1 MSGDGYTRIYA
12 TATGLLLVAAGL
24 LGFTVGSEFGGPELT
39 GSLLG
44 LYAVNGWANSL
55 HVLVGIIALAL
66 AARASRIWA
75 LTGAVLFTVLGLWG
89 ILAPDGTLLAGVLPA
104 PRTVNAINLL
114 LGLTGIAALLAGPL
128 EARADRKARSRR
140 ARRVRPRTVAGQ
152 AAPGAAGASRST
164 SSSTTPRDRN

>member
-12 TATGLLLVAAGL
+12 TASGLLLVAAGL
-24 LGFTVGSEFGGPELT
+24 LGFTVGSEFEDPELT

-55 HVLVGIIALAL
+55 HVLAGIIALAL

-75 LTGAVLFTVLGLWG
+75 FAGAALFTTLGLWG

-104 PRTVNAINLL
+104 PRTVNVVNLL
-114 LGLTGIAALLAGPL
+114 LGLTGIAVLMAGPL
-128 EARADRKARSRR
+128 QTRAERKARSRR
-140 ARRVRPRTVAGQ
+140 ARRVKTRAPVGRP
-152 AAPGAAGASRST
+152 ASGT
-164 SSSTTPRDRN
+164 TSTTAHRSRNR